1 MYFVVI
7 GLTLG
12 IIIGGFLQ
20 LDIPAFYSRYT
31 AVAILGVLDSLF
43 GAIRSEVENKFD
55 TTIFASGLLFN
66 ILMAVIVTYFGDK
79 LNLDLYLAILIVFT
93 MRIFQNLGIIKSV
106 AIENIKIRKKRRDIT
121 N

>member
-1 MYFVVI
+1 MYFVII
-7 GLTLG
+7 GLTIG

-43 GAIRSEVENKFD
+43 GAIRSEIENKFD
-55 TTIFASGLLFN
+55 TTVFVSGLLFN
-66 ILMAVIVTYFGDK
+66 ILLAVIITYFGDK

-93 MRIFQNLGIIKSV
+93 MRIFQNIGIIKSIAV
-106 AIENIKIRKKRRDIT
+106 DNIKTRKKTR
-121 N
+121 